1 MEVSTNNRLTHSNI
15 IAKIPVD
22 DICSFDAFHKSEYTV
37 PYHSARDSVIQSL
50 HLKLTTSRGLPFP
63 RVNSSNAFFSGCIQI
78 HHIEEINETTTV
90 EDRGKMNLVY
100 AHNNLDGRLRNVR

>member
-1 MEVSTNNRLTHSNI
+1 MRTASEMYMYLCSDDVSYNMEVSTNNRLTHSNI

-50 HLKLTTSRGLPFP
+50 HLKIVTSRGLPFP
-63 RVNSSNAFFSGCIQI
+63 RVNSSDAFFS
-78 HHIEEINETTTV
+78 
-90 EDRGKMNLVY
+90 
-100 AHNNLDGRLRNVR
+100 